1 MGFCALKRMCTRVL
15 KTLGFSILFSS
26 VLDLEVNVRVVLV
39 EKHKNRLRN
48 FINIFF
54 LEFKRLIR

>member
-1 MGFCALKRMCTRVL
+1 MKKKTLQMGFCALKRMCTRVL

-39 EKHKNRLRN
+39 EKHK
-48 FINIFF
+48 
-54 LEFKRLIR
+54 KV